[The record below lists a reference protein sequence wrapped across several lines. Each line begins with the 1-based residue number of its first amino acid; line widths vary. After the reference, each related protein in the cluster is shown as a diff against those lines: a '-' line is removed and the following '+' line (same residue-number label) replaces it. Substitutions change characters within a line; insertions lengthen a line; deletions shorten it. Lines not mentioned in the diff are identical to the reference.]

1 MSEAQYRG
9 QVRLLVSLL
18 PLLATKPEFA
28 LKGGTAINLFWR
40 DLPRLSVDIDL
51 TFLPIADRAT
61 SLAAIDAGLRRLA
74 ATIRTV
80 LSGAAADL
88 QGGDDGLIR
97 RLLVRSHGAQV
108 KIEVTPV
115 LRGVVFA
122 PELRT
127 VSERV
132 EAEFGF
138 AEAKLV
144 SFADLFA
151 GKMVAALDRQHPR
164 DLFDV
169 QGLLTTEGLTRPLME
184 AFLIYVI
191 SHGRP
196 IAEILAPN
204 RRDLAQEHAR
214 SFAGMTN
221 TPVTLGELERARE
234 DLVAHVHGALTD
246 NDRRF
251 LMSVKAGAPE
261 WALIGLPQAADLPAV
276 QWKLQNLAALPSA
289 RRAALAD
296 RLKRV
301 LEL

>member
-9 QVRLLVSLL
+9 QVRLLVRLL
-18 PLLATKPEFA
+18 PLLATEPEFA

-74 ATIRTV
+74 ATIRTA
-80 LSGAAADL
+80 LPGAAVDL

-122 PELRT
+122 PELRA

-184 AFLIYVI
+184 AFLIYLI

-221 TPVTLGELERARE
+221 RAVTLGELERARE
-234 DLVAHVHGALTD
+234 DLVAHVHGSLTD

-261 WALIGLPQAADLPAV
+261 WALFGLPQAADLPAV